1 MTETIREFLLKGE
14 KEKDFLISDIAKHG
28 CGGGTVG
35 ELIYYNDINKFYDKH
50 HEEIWEEL
58 EEIGGLKELLEGTR
72 KGGMNAPPASD
83 AHFKCLLTWVAV
95 EGVACHILNEREE
108 LKHTNL
114 KEKYA
119 SLQPNNK
126 A

>member
-14 KEKDFLISDIAKHG
+14 KEKSFLISDVAKHG

-35 ELIYYNDINKFYDKH
+35 ELIYYEEIDFFYDKH

-58 EEIGGLKELLEGTR
+58 DQSGGLKDLINRTNRNTE
-72 KGGMNAPPASD
+72 PSSD

-95 EGVACHILNEREE
+95 EGVACKILNEREE
-108 LKHTNL
+108 KKGT
-114 KEKYA
+114 A
-119 SLQPNNK
+119 
-126 A
+126 